1 MSEKAEGVMDALIR
15 YAEEIKAKEQTEQKE
30 EPQQE
35 EPQPNVMQTEGDVTW
50 KREEL
55 YPGFRDW
62 NQKLIALVF
71 HKFSGKL
78 FIFFSGIFIMTY
90 LTALFMMAIER
101 DSVYRTTGESVRFE
115 YERPLFSVPG
125 YDIILKR
132 REFHDKRKT
141 IAEVVRE
148 ERERELELQEFQ
160 LKRMEYEKQKLRLSK
175 LPDAPGDDI
184 LGVLGKGPGG
194 H

>member
-1 MSEKAEGVMDALIR
+1 MSEKSEGVMDAIIR
-15 YAEEIKAKEQTEQKE
+15 YAEEIKAKEQTEQS
-30 EPQQE
+30 QE
-35 EPQPNVMQTEGDVTW
+35 EQQPDVMETEGDVTW

-62 NQKLIALVF
+62 TRKVNAVIFQRFTWKLIGAL
-71 HKFSGKL
+71 GML
-78 FIFFSGIFIMTY
+78 FFLVY

-101 DSVYRTTGESVRFE
+101 DSVYKTTGSAIRFE

-132 REFHDKRKT
+132 REFHDKRET
-141 IAEVVRE
+141 LAESVRI
-148 ERERELELQEFQ
+148 ERERELELLEFQ
-160 LKRMEYEKQKLRLSK
+160 KKRLQLQKENVGLAE
-175 LPDAPGDDI
+175 LPDAPGADI
-184 LGVLGKGPGG
+184 LGKLGMSGPGG

>member
-15 YAEEIKAKEQTEQKE
+15 YAEEIKAKEQAEQKE

-35 EPQPNVMQTEGDVTW
+35 EPQPDVMETEGDVTW

-55 YPGFRDW
+55 CYGFRDW
-62 NQKLIALVF
+62 NGKVNDVLFHRFTWKLIGAI
-71 HKFSGKL
+71 GML
-78 FIFFSGIFIMTY
+78 FFMVY
-90 LTALFMMAIER
+90 VTALFMMSLER

-115 YERPLFSVPG
+115 YERPLFSIPG
-125 YDIILKR
+125 YDIVLKR

-148 ERERELELQEFQ
+148 ERERELELQEFLLQ
-160 LKRMEYEKQKLRLSK
+160 RKEYEKQTLRLSE
-175 LPDAPGDDI
+175 LPDAPGADI
-184 LGVLGKGPGG
+184 LGELGMDGPG

>member
-35 EPQPNVMQTEGDVTW
+35 EPQPDVMETEGEVTW

-55 YPGFRDW
+55 YPGLNDW
-62 NQKLIALVF
+62 SRKVNAVIF
-71 HKFSGKL
+71 HKFTWKL
-78 FIFFSGIFIMTY
+78 IGALGLFFFALYM
-90 LTALFMMAIER
+90 TALFMMAIER

-115 YERPLFSVPG
+115 YERVLFSIPG
-125 YDIILKR
+125 YDVVLKR

-141 IAEVVRE
+141 MAEVVRE

-160 LKRMEYEKQKLRLSK
+160 TKRMEYEKQKLRLSE
-175 LPDAPGDDI
+175 LPDAPGADI
-184 LGVLGKGPGG
+184 LGELGMSGPG

>member
-35 EPQPNVMQTEGDVTW
+35 EPQPDVMETEGEVTW

-55 YPGFRDW
+55 YPGLNDW
-62 NQKLIALVF
+62 SRKVNAVIF
-71 HKFSGKL
+71 HKFTWKL
-78 FIFFSGIFIMTY
+78 IGALGLFFFALYM
-90 LTALFMMAIER
+90 TALFMMAIER

-115 YERPLFSVPG
+115 YERVLFSIPG
-125 YDIILKR
+125 YDVVLKR

-141 IAEVVRE
+141 MAEVVRE

-160 LKRMEYEKQKLRLSK
+160 TKRMEYEKQKLRLSE
-175 LPDAPGDDI
+175 LPDPPGDDI
-184 LGVLGKGPGG
+184 LGSLGMSGPG

>member
-1 MSEKAEGVMDALIR
+1 M
-15 YAEEIKAKEQTEQKE
+15 EQQQQ
-30 EPQQE
+30 PQQQQQQQQQE
-35 EPQPNVMQTEGDVTW
+35 QPKPQQIMQTDGPVTW

-55 YPGFRDW
+55 FHGFGDW
-62 NQKLIALVF
+62 NRKLMAVVF

-78 FIFFSGIFIMTY
+78 FIFFSGMFLMTY

-115 YERPLFSVPG
+115 YERPLFSIPG
-125 YDIILKR
+125 YDIVLKR

-141 IAEVVRE
+141 VADVVRE

-184 LGVLGKGPGG
+184 LGVLGNGPGG